1 VRRAS
6 TSIVGFGIVAALF
19 LAIMSTFYLQHI
31 PNQGDLDRLE
41 TDLRNDYG
49 LYLSATHALEMTLHP
64 PPGGTGRLSLE
75 VICTLRADLRKRPS
89 SVRLYLDRIAASILD
104 HPDLRGRIAFVSV
117 AHAPPL
123 EIRTTHWPEESTP
136 AP

>member
-1 VRRAS
+1 VQRAS
-6 TSIVGFGIVAALF
+6 TSIIGFGIVAALF

-41 TDLRNDYG
+41 TDLRNEYS
-49 LYLSATHALEMTLHP
+49 LCLSATHPLEMTLHP

-75 VICTLRADLRKRPS
+75 VVCTLRADLRRRPS
-89 SVRLYLDRIAASILD
+89 SVRLYLDRMAASILD

-117 AHAPPL
+117 AHAPPV
-123 EIRTTHWPEESTP
+123 EIRTTHWSQESVP